1 MSRPSLT
8 ATVPLLFC
16 TVILTGA
23 IVATMV
29 GSAGRVRRSVPASV
43 LDTRLFINT
52 ASEAEL
58 ALLAHIG
65 PALAGRIIVARRASG
80 GFASLAEVAKVR
92 GIGPKAASSIGPLI
106 RFD

>member
-1 MSRPSLT
+1 MRPSLT

-16 TVILTGA
+16 TVVLTGA
-23 IVATMV
+23 VAATIV
-29 GSAGRVRRSVPASV
+29 GSAGRTRRSVAAVP

-58 ALLAHIG
+58 ALLPHIG
-65 PALAGRIIVARRASG
+65 PALAGRIVAARVASG
-80 GFASLAEVAKVR
+80 GFASIVDLAKVR
-92 GIGPKAASSIGPLI
+92 GIGPKAAGSIGPLI